1 MEISWSKIKNK
12 DEQEWRFLF
21 REHAEFLY
29 AYGMKFVRNHDL
41 VKDTIQ
47 DLFVAIY
54 EKRNTLMEPYSIR
67 AYLCMGLRNRLINE
81 LKKEVPISLL
91 DDNYSF
97 DLFIDTTEEDEYD
110 QLKKIE
116 TLMSKLT
123 NRQREVIY
131 LKYFKGLSNEE
142 ISIALG
148 INKQSVANLLSE
160 AIHQMKKDA
169 SYILFLLFVLRRFI
183 CI

>member
-1 MEISWSKIKNK
+1 M
-12 DEQEWRFLF
+12 
-21 REHAEFLY
+21 
-29 AYGMKFVRNHDL
+29 
-41 VKDTIQ
+41 
-47 DLFVAIY
+47 
-54 EKRNTLMEPYSIR
+54 
-67 AYLCMGLRNRLINE
+67 
-81 LKKEVPISLL
+81 PISLHE
-91 DDNYSF
+91 DDYSF
-97 DLFIDTTEEDEYD
+97 DLFIDTTEEEEYD

-142 ISIALG
+142 ISVALG

-169 SYILFLLFVLRRFI
+169 SYILFLLVVLRRFI
-183 CI
+183 SV

>member
-1 MEISWSKIKNK
+1 M
-12 DEQEWRFLF
+12 
-21 REHAEFLY
+21 
-29 AYGMKFVRNHDL
+29 
-41 VKDTIQ
+41 
-47 DLFVAIY
+47 
-54 EKRNTLMEPYSIR
+54 
-67 AYLCMGLRNRLINE
+67 INE
-81 LKKEVPISLL
+81 LKKEVPVSLL
-91 DDNYSF
+91 EDNYSF
-97 DLFIDTTEEDEYD
+97 DLFIDATEEDEYD

-160 AIHQMKKDA
+160 SIRQMKKDA